1 MTLKGLESNLLI
13 LKDLT
18 AWLSMTYRPGTRGIP
33 RASFDRATKRV
44 LLPPNAMILKEI
56 KCLTP
61 CCGRDTLVI
70 QTCIAMI
77 LTNKKR
83 RAYTKQRRV
92 EAQLSRKIDYFK
104 KIALANERMEYW
116 KRILMFPPGI
126 MQNSTKKN
134 RLKTPY
140 LPNKIWKQ
148 VIGWQGKRATHSTMC
163 KSNIQGVKQ
172 S

>member
-1 MTLKGLESNLLI
+1 
-13 LKDLT
+13 
-18 AWLSMTYRPGTRGIP
+18 MTYRPGTRGIP

-116 KRILMFPPGI
+116 KRILDVSARHYAEFYKKESPKNPLLTK
-126 MQNSTKKN
+126 QNLKAGYWMTGETRYTFDYVQKQYSRRKAELDFLIHLEIEQN
-134 RLKTPY
+134 ERLQI
-140 LPNKIWKQ
+140 NA
-148 VIGWQGKRATHSTMC
+148 V
-163 KSNIQGVKQ
+163 
-172 S
+172 